1 MLKECHWAFAP
12 ACAIAALLIHASAA
26 QADPTLSDEVLVL
39 GHLSVQSP
47 EAAREQLTKIPGGV
61 SLVTAEDFENRYAV
75 GFQDM
80 LANVPGVFAHLR
92 YGEEVRLSIRGSG
105 LSRSFHLR
113 GIRLLLDGV
122 PLTAADGGGDFQEID
137 PLIVRHIEVYKG
149 GNGLRYGAASLGG
162 AVNVVSP
169 TARTV
174 DYRGLLQAEG
184 GSFSTARLHGAYAWA
199 GETADAYIAAT
210 GVTSDGYR
218 AQSKQDKVRMSGN
231 VGLKIGDGGE
241 TRFYLW
247 ANEINQE
254 VPGAL
259 SLTNALQNSK
269 AVQPIN
275 EINDYARDIRSLR
288 IANRTIL
295 PAAEG
300 LLEFGV
306 YGTLKSLY
314 HPIFQV
320 IDQDSKEAGAYI
332 RWSGDVGPVEWTL
345 GANLGWGIVDA
356 KQFINVG
363 GHRGALTADSDQKSL
378 NVEGYGEARFQVDDA
393 WTLIAGAQVLRAR
406 RIYDN
411 HRSPAANDRE
421 TFSSF
426 SPKVGVL
433 WEPVKETQVFANL
446 SRSVEPPTFSEL
458 VQFPVVG
465 FVPLDAQR
473 AWTAEVGS
481 RGESGR
487 FTWDITGYWSW
498 LKGEMLQFITNPT
511 IPAATFNTDK
521 TTHRGIEAGAGVT
534 VTDEL
539 ALRLVYAFNDFRFR
553 NDAQY
558 GDNKIA
564 GLPRHMARIE
574 ASYSHDCGL
583 TLTPSVEWAMSRAYV
598 DFANTMTTPR
608 YAVINLAASWRHEDG
623 WRLYLDARNLAN
635 KHYVSDIGTV
645 VNATTAPNLNV
656 FYPGD
661 GRSVYAGVVREF

>member
-1 MLKECHWAFAP
+1 
-12 ACAIAALLIHASAA
+12 
-26 QADPTLSDEVLVL
+26 
-39 GHLSVQSP
+39 
-47 EAAREQLTKIPGGV
+47 
-61 SLVTAEDFENRYAV
+61 
-75 GFQDM
+75 
-80 LANVPGVFAHLR
+80 
-92 YGEEVRLSIRGSG
+92 
-105 LSRSFHLR
+105 
-113 GIRLLLDGV
+113 
-122 PLTAADGGGDFQEID
+122 
-137 PLIVRHIEVYKG
+137 
-149 GNGLRYGAASLGG
+149 
-162 AVNVVSP
+162 
-169 TARTV
+169 
-174 DYRGLLQAEG
+174 
-184 GSFSTARLHGAYAWA
+184 
-199 GETADAYIAAT
+199 
-210 GVTSDGYR
+210 
-218 AQSKQDKVRMSGN
+218 
-231 VGLKIGDGGE
+231 
-241 TRFYLW
+241 
-247 ANEINQE
+247 

-306 YGTLKSLY
+306 YGALKSLY

-345 GANLGWGIVDA
+345 GANLGWGSVDA

-511 IPAATFNTDK
+511 IPAATFNADK
-521 TTHRGIEAGAGVT
+521 TTHRGIEAGAGVM
-534 VTDEL
+534 VMDEL

-564 GLPRHMARIE
+564 GLPRHIARIE

-598 DFANTMTTPR
+598 DFANSMTTPR
-608 YAVINLAASWRHEDG
+608 YAIFNLAASWRHEDG

-645 VNATTAPNLNV
+645 VNATTAPSLNV